1 MGPLVADF
9 RAKSCVIFFG
19 FFAVACAKPETLQYV
34 DSARCA
40 TCHPEIDETY
50 KQTGM
55 ARSFFRPS
63 PENTVEDYTANN
75 TFFHAASD
83 RYYTMT
89 ARDGHYSQRRY
100 QIDDRKQQANVI
112 EEQVDYVIGSGNHA
126 RTYLHLTEQ
135 NKLVEMPLSWY
146 AEDGGHW
153 GMSPGY
159 DWRGHSGFRRK
170 ITLECMFCHNA
181 YPEGASDSDRAD
193 MEAVFPAGKIP
204 EGIDCQRC
212 HGPGSA
218 HVESPEAGNIVNP
231 AALPRDRNLEVCMQ
245 CHLETTS
252 APLPYAV
259 RLFDRGVFSYR
270 PGEPLSEYMIHFD
283 SAQRAGLDDRFEIAS
298 SVYGLRKSRCFQ
310 ASAMTCTTCHDPHD
324 IPRGES
330 AVQHYVKVCKS
341 CHEDGIRKLVAAK
354 GHPAS
359 EDCLGCH
366 MPKRRTQDVVHAVMT
381 DHYIKRTVEPG
392 LLAPLSERHGADED
406 IYKGE
411 VVPYYPS
418 PLHDTTEND
427 LYVAV
432 AQVTAKADLPNGIRK
447 LRAVID
453 RTQPQSGGFYFE
465 LAKAY
470 AEVNAFDQAI
480 PMYRKTLE
488 RWPDYWPALHRLGLA
503 LSRVGK
509 IDEAVGFIE
518 RASTRTTDGTV
529 LNDLALLYRR
539 QGRTAEAIAA
549 LQKAAAR
556 DDSLPHVYNNLAG
569 MLQETGDIA
578 GAERAFRDA
587 IRVQPDLMAAH
598 FNLGLLLLGEGKR
611 DEAIGHF
618 QTVIRGGDL
627 NLRKLAADA
636 MGRIPPP

>member
-1 MGPLVADF
+1 VADF
-9 RAKSCVIFFG
+9 RAKSGVVLLG
-19 FFAVACAKPETLQYV
+19 LFAVACAKPATLHYV
-34 DSARCA
+34 DAAQCA
-40 TCHPEIDETY
+40 TCHPAIAETY

-55 ARSFFRPS
+55 ARSFFQPA
-63 PENTVEDYTANN
+63 PENTTEDYTANN

-89 ARDGHYSQRRY
+89 ARDGHYYQRRH
-100 QIDDRKQQANVI
+100 QIAGGKQETNII

-135 NKLVEMPLSWY
+135 NKLVEMPVSWY

-159 DWRGHSGFRRK
+159 DWQGHSGFRRK
-170 ITLECMFCHNA
+170 LTLECIFCHNA
-181 YPEGASDSDRAD
+181 YPAGASDSDRAD
-193 MEAVFPAGKIP
+193 MEAVFPSGKIP

-218 HVESPEAGNIVNP
+218 HVQSPEAGNIVNP
-231 AALPRDRNLEVCMQ
+231 GTLPRDRNLEVCMQ

-270 PGEPLSEYMIHFD
+270 PGEPLSDYMIHFD
-283 SAQRAGLDDRFEIAS
+283 NAASAAADDRFEIAS
-298 SVYGLRKSRCFQ
+298 SVYRLRQSRCFQ
-310 ASAMTCTTCHDPHD
+310 ESAMTCTTCHDPHD
-324 IPRGES
+324 IPRGQA
-330 AVQHYVKVCKS
+330 AVEHYVKVCES
-341 CHEDGIRKLVAAK
+341 CHDGALRKLVDAK
-354 GHPAS
+354 QHPAS
-359 EDCLGCH
+359 LDCLGCH

-381 DHYIKRTVEPG
+381 DHYIRRKVDPG
-392 LLAPLSERHGADED
+392 LIAPLAERHGADED

-411 VVPYYPS
+411 VVPYYPF
-418 PLHDTTEND
+418 PLVATPESD

-432 AQVTAKADLPNGIRK
+432 AQVTAKADLENGIPK
-447 LRAVID
+447 LRAAIERV
-453 RTQPQSGGFYFE
+453 QPKSGGFYFE

-480 PMYRKTLE
+480 PMYQKTLE

-503 LSRVGK
+503 LSKAGR
-509 IDEAVGFIE
+509 IDEAVGFVE
-518 RASTRTTDGTV
+518 RASARSTDGTV

-549 LQKAAAR
+549 LQKAVAR

-578 GAERAFRDA
+578 GAEKAFRDA
-587 IRVQPDLMAAH
+587 IRVQPDLMAAQ
-598 FNLGLLLLGEGKR
+598 FNLGLLLLREGKR
-611 DEAIGHF
+611 DEAISYF
-618 QTVIRGGDL
+618 QTVMTGADL
-627 NLRKLAADA
+627 NLRQLAADA
-636 MGRIPPP
+636 ISRIPQR